1 VTDPAKAG
9 FEKCHFQF
17 WKLAQYTATD
27 DIETRSLHFPGMT
40 HHVKEEGVFVAFLSE
55 GRHLGAEAAVNGD
68 RYIQLLCFAPEYIIC
83 RITQPSAIEWI
94 GAHEHRAHAEIFDH
108 TAHFFDRFI
117 DILQRKGSDAEETVR
132 VGLTEICYPVVICTT
147 GSGGELGVV
156 EVAVDEPQAR
166 IEEGDLDP
174 FKIHVFGTDMRI
186 IPATRNFVPTHRARF
201 VWLG

>member
-1 VTDPAKAG
+1 MFVWVHRDETLLAKHVTGFTFQPRYVVAHLIEVSVHAIEPMTDPAKAG

-17 WKLAQYTATD
+17 WKLAQHTATD

-94 GAHEHRAHAEIFDH
+94 GAHEHRA
-108 TAHFFDRFI
+108 
-117 DILQRKGSDAEETVR
+117 
-132 VGLTEICYPVVICTT
+132 
-147 GSGGELGVV
+147 
-156 EVAVDEPQAR
+156 
-166 IEEGDLDP
+166 
-174 FKIHVFGTDMRI
+174 
-186 IPATRNFVPTHRARF
+186 
-201 VWLG
+201 